1 MDDKTTQS
9 NDFEDRTLDLLEK
22 IQRKKLDP
30 KALSLSQRQPLVDF
44 LAGEGHSTAEIAKI
58 LHCSDKTIERDK
70 KRIFE
75 AGAIELCPKLPA
87 QMIGVLIKEAS
98 LAKQKISRVARDK
111 NTPAAV
117 KVDAYH
123 RNYLIISDVTQRL
136 QGLGIMPNAAK
147 KIEATII
154 DDANMN
160 LGLDELEKEI
170 IRLKSIESE
179 TIESGDNNNE
189 HETSTSQS

>member
-1 MDDKTTQS
+1 MDAQTAQPHESD
-9 NDFEDRTLDLLEK
+9 DRTLDLLEE
-22 IQRKKLDP
+22 IQRGTLDP
-30 KALSLSQRQPLVDF
+30 KVLKPPQRQTLVDF
-44 LAGEGHSTAEIAKI
+44 LASEGHSTAEIAKI

-70 KRIFE
+70 KAIFQ
-75 AGAIELCPKLPA
+75 AGAIELHPKLPL
-87 QMIGVLIKEAS
+87 QMVGALVKEAS

-123 RNYLIISDVTQRL
+123 RNYLIISDLTQRL

-189 HETSTSQS
+189 HETSTSKS

>member
-75 AGAIELCPKLPA
+75 AGAIDLCPKLPV

-123 RNYLIISDVTQRL
+123 RNYLIFSDLVQRL
-136 QGLGIMPNAAK
+136 QGLGIMPNATK
-147 KIEATII
+147 KIEATLIAE
-154 DDANMN
+154 DSLELNV
-160 LGLDELEKEI
+160 DEILSEAK
-170 IRLKSIESE
+170 RLKSIKSKI
-179 TIESGDNNNE
+179 IESGDNTDE
-189 HETSTSQS
+189 HETS